1 MNDRRLEVI
10 NGVYELVCESA
21 GLAKSTPAVIRLPE
35 PKFLGSP
42 VVPILRGANAIDAA
56 HLHFF
61 LITPKGTLKSSV
73 AVSSENEIP
82 RHPPPARTVIVFPF
96 TS

>member
-10 NGVYELVCESA
+10 NGAYELVCESP
-21 GLAKSTPAVIRLPE
+21 GFTKSTPAVIRLSE

-42 VVPILRGANAIDAA
+42 VVPILRRANAIDAA

-61 LITPKGTLKSSV
+61 LITSKG
-73 AVSSENEIP
+73 P
-82 RHPPPARTVIVFPF
+82 
-96 TS
+96 